1 MIVLLYR
8 DNTPQKDAVLATPKA
23 IVSITTVKPKSKA
36 KWWNGFIELYKQK
49 YRGQKMGLEILSPR
63 EKQVLELMKK
73 GLMVKQIAF
82 DLDLDHRTIST
93 YKRRIY
99 EKLNVK
105 SEWELAL
112 YVSRFVD
119 IIQKDSKYNN
129 NGTQEIVLGP
139 FM

>member
-1 MIVLLYR
+1 
-8 DNTPQKDAVLATPKA
+8 
-23 IVSITTVKPKSKA
+23 
-36 KWWNGFIELYKQK
+36 
-49 YRGQKMGLEILSPR
+49 MGLEKLSPR
-63 EKQVLELMKK
+63 EKQVLESMKK
-73 GLMVKQIAF
+73 GLMGKQIAF
-82 DLDLDHRTIST
+82 ELGLDRRTIST

-139 FM
+139 VM

>member
-1 MIVLLYR
+1 
-8 DNTPQKDAVLATPKA
+8 
-23 IVSITTVKPKSKA
+23 
-36 KWWNGFIELYKQK
+36 
-49 YRGQKMGLEILSPR
+49 MGLEKLSPR

-119 IIQKDSKYNN
+119 IIPKNSKYNN

>member
-1 MIVLLYR
+1 
-8 DNTPQKDAVLATPKA
+8 
-23 IVSITTVKPKSKA
+23 
-36 KWWNGFIELYKQK
+36 
-49 YRGQKMGLEILSPR
+49 MGLEILSPR

-82 DLDLDHRTIST
+82 DLGLDYRTIST

>member
-1 MIVLLYR
+1 
-8 DNTPQKDAVLATPKA
+8 
-23 IVSITTVKPKSKA
+23 
-36 KWWNGFIELYKQK
+36 
-49 YRGQKMGLEILSPR
+49 MGLEKLSPR
-63 EKQVLELMKK
+63 EKQVLESMKK
-73 GLMVKQIAF
+73 GLMGKQIAF
-82 DLDLDHRTIST
+82 ELGLDRRTIST

-119 IIQKDSKYNN
+119 IIQKDSKYSN
-129 NGTQEIVLGP
+129 NGAQEIVLGP

>member
-1 MIVLLYR
+1 
-8 DNTPQKDAVLATPKA
+8 
-23 IVSITTVKPKSKA
+23 
-36 KWWNGFIELYKQK
+36 
-49 YRGQKMGLEILSPR
+49 MGLEILSPR

-73 GLMVKQIAF
+73 GLMGKQIAF
-82 DLDLDHRTIST
+82 ELSLDHRTIST

-105 SEWELAL
+105 TEWELAL

>member
-1 MIVLLYR
+1 
-8 DNTPQKDAVLATPKA
+8 
-23 IVSITTVKPKSKA
+23 
-36 KWWNGFIELYKQK
+36 
-49 YRGQKMGLEILSPR
+49 MGLEKLSPR
-63 EKQVLELMKK
+63 EKQVLESMKK
-73 GLMVKQIAF
+73 GLMGKQIAF
-82 DLDLDHRTIST
+82 ELGLDRRTIST